1 MTRQTGLV
9 AMAQAVAD
17 PLVQLRLVP
26 AVAMAVALMVAI
38 RICKGPTP
46 VLVIILIAMASYY
59 LISAGFGI
67 DHARAID
74 VGLPPQVG
82 QNVDVSL
89 KFAMLH
95 MIDWVAVAHVA
106 RLIASVVL
114 LNLIGILS
122 NTSGVEWAT
131 GEDVD
136 ENGELRV
143 AGAANVVI
151 GLFGGLTSYLQ
162 GGATILCEKLGVQR
176 TPMIMFHCT
185 TLLVACFLAPKM
197 GAVVPSF
204 IPAGLVMLIRMSMLL
219 DLLLAT
225 RKRLV
230 LIDWLIVAAM
240 VLATAI
246 LGILPTIAVGLLLAL
261 LGFAYA
267 SIRLPVIRHTTTAS
281 QRRSA
286 RDRSA
291 AQNDLLTQHGDQI
304 RMLHLQGALFFG
316 SVEQMITNLR
326 GLADPA
332 HGLTA
337 LILDCSDV
345 NSFDLSACAAL
356 DKLSQSMLAQGIVP
370 HVTGVSPRLRA
381 VFVR

>member
-1 MTRQTGLV
+1 M
-9 AMAQAVAD
+9 
-17 PLVQLRLVP
+17 LR
-26 AVAMAVALMVAI
+26 
-38 RICKGPTP
+38 
-46 VLVIILIAMASYY
+46 
-59 LISAGFGI
+59 
-67 DHARAID
+67 
-74 VGLPPQVG
+74 
-82 QNVDVSL
+82 
-89 KFAMLH
+89 
-95 MIDWVAVAHVA
+95 
-106 RLIASVVL
+106 
-114 LNLIGILS
+114 
-122 NTSGVEWAT
+122 
-131 GEDVD
+131 
-136 ENGELRV
+136 
-143 AGAANVVI
+143 
-151 GLFGGLTSYLQ
+151 
-162 GGATILCEKLGVQR
+162 
-176 TPMIMFHCT
+176 
-185 TLLVACFLAPKM
+185 
-197 GAVVPSF
+197 
-204 IPAGLVMLIRMSMLL
+204 

-337 LILDCSDV
+337 LILNCSDV